1 MAVLTLTPA
10 EAEARLARFVRNVDD
25 ISTLP
30 HIALRVMEVAQD
42 PNSSAAQL
50 KSVLEEDVSL
60 TARVLR
66 CVNSSLFGLRNKVTN
81 LQTAV
86 AYLGFNQVR
95 NLAVTA
101 SVAEIFRGGEAIGPY
116 QRDQLWRH
124 LVSVG
129 ICARLIAMRQRLQNF
144 EDAFLAG
151 LLHDIGIILL
161 DQHAHERFCE
171 VMAAVTPNTQL
182 VDVEKSIYGFDH
194 TEAGERIAV
203 SWKFPE
209 SSRDAIRYHHR
220 AADYKGEHGVIVRC
234 VELANGIC
242 TLKGI
247 TSIGIKLARVS
258 PTTLTS
264 LGVSREDLLVLSND
278 LDAELARSAELFT
291 M

>member
-1 MAVLTLTPA
+1 
-10 EAEARLARFVRNVDD
+10 
-25 ISTLP
+25 
-30 HIALRVMEVAQD
+30 
-42 PNSSAAQL
+42 
-50 KSVLEEDVSL
+50 
-60 TARVLR
+60 
-66 CVNSSLFGLRNKVTN
+66 
-81 LQTAV
+81 
-86 AYLGFNQVR
+86 LGFNQVR

-101 SVAEIFRGGEAIGPY
+101 SVAEIFRGGEAIGSY
-116 QRDQLWRH
+116 HRDQLWRH

-151 LLHDIGIILL
+151 LLHDIGIVLL

-171 VMAAVTPNTQL
+171 VIAAIEPNTPL
-182 VDVEKSIYGFDH
+182 TDTERGIYGFDH
-194 TEAGERIAV
+194 AEAGARIAS

-209 SSRDAIRYHHR
+209 SARDAIRYHHR
-220 AADYKGEHGVIVRC
+220 AADYRGEHGVIVRC

-247 TSIGIKLARVS
+247 TSVGMKQARVS
-258 PTTLTS
+258 PSTLTA

-278 LDAELARSAELFT
+278 LDAELVRSADLFT